1 VIPIPPWLPLV
12 LATLLA
18 PAVGAETRYVT
29 DQYDFNLRSGESTRY
44 KILRTLPSGTPLEV
58 LGVNTDS
65 GYAKV
70 RTSDGLTGYMLVRYL
85 QEEPG
90 ARGQLEAMQQ
100 RLTELQQTPDKLAA
114 RLGELQ
120 REHEALKQKN
130 AALISE
136 KEQVERAL
144 AEIRHASANVMRINQ
159 ERKQLQDQVATL
171 VMQVD
176 GLEQRNLELTNRNK
190 QDWFLIGAGV
200 VVAGILIGLILPNL
214 RMKRRR
220 STWGSL

>member
-1 VIPIPPWLPLV
+1 MIPIPLWLPLV

-58 LGVNTDS
+58 LGINTDS

-120 REHEALKQKN
+120 REHEALKQEN

>member
-58 LGVNTDS
+58 LGINTDS

-120 REHEALKQKN
+120 REHEALKQEN

>member
-1 VIPIPPWLPLV
+1 MIPIPPWLPLV

-58 LGVNTDS
+58 LGINTDS

-120 REHEALKQKN
+120 REHEALKQEN

-220 STWGSL
+220 STWGSF

>member
-1 VIPIPPWLPLV
+1 MIPIPLWLPLV

-58 LGVNTDS
+58 LGINTDS

-120 REHEALKQKN
+120 REHEALKQEN

-220 STWGSL
+220 STWGSF

>member
-1 VIPIPPWLPLV
+1 M
-12 LATLLA
+12 LLA

-58 LGVNTDS
+58 LGINTDS

>member
-1 VIPIPPWLPLV
+1 M
-12 LATLLA
+12 LLA

-176 GLEQRNLELTNRNK
+176 GLEQRNLELTNRDK

-200 VVAGILIGLILPNL
+200 VVAGVLIGLILPNL
-214 RMKRRR
+214 RLKRRR

>member
-1 VIPIPPWLPLV
+1 V
-12 LATLLA
+12 LLIVAMLLA
-18 PAVGAETRYVT
+18 PAAGAETRYVT

-58 LGVNTDS
+58 LGINTDS

-90 ARGQLEAMQQ
+90 ARQQLEAMQQ

-114 RLGELQ
+114 RLSELQ
-120 REHEALKQKN
+120 REHEALKQEN
-130 AALISE
+130 AALLSE
-136 KEQVERAL
+136 KEQAERAL
-144 AEIRHASANVMRINQ
+144 AEVRHASANVLRINQ

-176 GLEQRNLELTNRNK
+176 GLTQRNLELTNRNK

-200 VVAGILIGLILPNL
+200 VVAGILIGIILPNL
-214 RMKRRR
+214 RLKRRR

>member
-1 VIPIPPWLPLV
+1 VIPIPLWLPLV

-58 LGVNTDS
+58 LGINTDS

-120 REHEALKQKN
+120 REHEALKQEN

>member
-1 VIPIPPWLPLV
+1 VIRIPLWLPLV

-58 LGVNTDS
+58 LGINTDS

-120 REHEALKQKN
+120 REHEALKQEN

>member
-1 VIPIPPWLPLV
+1 
-12 LATLLA
+12 
-18 PAVGAETRYVT
+18 
-29 DQYDFNLRSGESTRY
+29 
-44 KILRTLPSGTPLEV
+44 LRTLPSGTPLEV

>member
-1 VIPIPPWLPLV
+1 VIRIPLWLPLV

-58 LGVNTDS
+58 LGINTDS

-90 ARGQLEAMQQ
+90 AREQLEAMQQ

-120 REHEALKQKN
+120 REYEALKQEN

>member
-1 VIPIPPWLPLV
+1 M
-12 LATLLA
+12 LLA

-44 KILRTLPSGTPLEV
+44 KILRTLSSGTPLEV
-58 LGVNTDS
+58 LGINTDS

-85 QEEPG
+85 QQEPG
-90 ARGQLEAMQQ
+90 ARAQLEGMQQ
-100 RLTELQQTPDKLAA
+100 RLTELQQTPDKLAT

-214 RMKRRR
+214 RLKRRR

>member
-1 VIPIPPWLPLV
+1 VIPIPLWLPLV

-58 LGVNTDS
+58 LGINTDS

-90 ARGQLEAMQQ
+90 AREQLEAMQQ

-120 REHEALKQKN
+120 REHEALKQEN

>member
-1 VIPIPPWLPLV
+1 LV

-58 LGVNTDS
+58 LGINTDS

-120 REHEALKQKN
+120 REHEALKQEN

>member
-1 VIPIPPWLPLV
+1 M
-12 LATLLA
+12 LLA

-58 LGVNTDS
+58 LGINTDS

-176 GLEQRNLELTNRNK
+176 GLEQRNLELTNRDK

-200 VVAGILIGLILPNL
+200 VVAGVLIGLILPNL
-214 RMKRRR
+214 RLKRRR

>member
-1 VIPIPPWLPLV
+1 M
-12 LATLLA
+12 LLA

-58 LGVNTDS
+58 LGINTDS

-200 VVAGILIGLILPNL
+200 VVAGVLIGLILPNL
-214 RMKRRR
+214 RLKRRR

>member
-1 VIPIPPWLPLV
+1 M
-12 LATLLA
+12 LLA

-144 AEIRHASANVMRINQ
+144 AEIRHASANVMRITQ

>member
-1 VIPIPPWLPLV
+1 M
-12 LATLLA
+12 LLA